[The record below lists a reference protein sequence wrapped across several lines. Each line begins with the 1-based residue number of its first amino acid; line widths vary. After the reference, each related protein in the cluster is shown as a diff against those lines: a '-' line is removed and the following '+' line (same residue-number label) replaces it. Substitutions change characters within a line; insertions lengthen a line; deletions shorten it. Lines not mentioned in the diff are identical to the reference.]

1 MTFSVLILGGT
12 SEGRQLAAQLASDPR
27 YTTLLSYAGRTER
40 VRAPDTTHRI
50 GGFGGAL
57 GLATFLRTHAFDALV
72 DTTHPFAARISANA
86 VAAAALTGT
95 PLLRL
100 ARPSFCALP
109 GDRWT
114 EVVTME
120 DAADALG
127 SAARRVFLTV
137 GRLEIA
143 AFLRAPQHDYLVRAI
158 DAFDTHLPRARVIAA
173 RGPFSLE
180 AERKLL
186 VEERIEVL
194 VSKNSG
200 TTLTYA
206 KLEAAR
212 ELAIPVVMVRPPH
225 VPAARETTSL
235 EGVIEWLATLH
246 GVSSKR
252 AAAEGAGEDST

>member
-12 SEGRQLAAQLASDPR
+12 SEGRQLAAQLAGDPR

-57 GLATFLRTHAFDALV
+57 GLATFLRTHGFDALV

-100 ARPSFCALP
+100 VRPSFCALP

-114 EVVTME
+114 EVVTMK
-120 DAADALG
+120 DAADAIG

-143 AFLRAPQHDYLVRAI
+143 AFSRAPQHDYLVRAI

-186 VEERIEVL
+186 VDERIEVL

-212 ELAIPVVMVRPPH
+212 ELGVPVVMVRPPL
-225 VPAARETTSL
+225 VPAARETESL

-246 GVSSKR
+246 GVSSRR
-252 AAAEGAGEDST
+252 AAAAAAGEDST